1 MPKISVIVPAYN
13 AEKYLRRCID
23 SILVQT
29 FTDFELL
36 LVNDGSNDRTDTIC
50 NEYAVKES
58 RIRVFHKKN
67 GGVSSARNI
76 GLDNA
81 KGKYVMFVDSDD
93 FMLSDMCE
101 LMISTLNAKN
111 ADLVI
116 CGTTETGGGY
126 WRPQED
132 RDYSIKEFKK
142 DFIHL
147 LHTELLSPPWNKIY
161 KRDKIGNRRF
171 HEDISFGEDLL
182 FNILYMDTCESIS
195 FIKASPFY
203 HEKGNENS
211 LVVKFDRKRLLDIE
225 KVWLSV
231 DEFSENKKGLYFKYL
246 RDLTVYARQLF
257 KTEQYSWVDKKCILK
272 EWCSVSRLRNLN
284 LLNYKVDY
292 VNWILLL
299 LLKLEQWELANII
312 VNIKLYLKCK

>member
-36 LVNDGSNDRTDTIC
+36 LVNDGSIDRTDTIC

-67 GGVSSARNI
+67 GGVSSARNL

-93 FMLSDMCE
+93 YMLSDMSE

-116 CGTTETGGGY
+116 CGTTET
-126 WRPQED
+126 
-132 RDYSIKEFKK
+132 
-142 DFIHL
+142 
-147 LHTELLSPPWNKIY
+147 
-161 KRDKIGNRRF
+161 
-171 HEDISFGEDLL
+171 
-182 FNILYMDTCESIS
+182 
-195 FIKASPFY
+195 
-203 HEKGNENS
+203 
-211 LVVKFDRKRLLDIE
+211 
-225 KVWLSV
+225 
-231 DEFSENKKGLYFKYL
+231 
-246 RDLTVYARQLF
+246 
-257 KTEQYSWVDKKCILK
+257 
-272 EWCSVSRLRNLN
+272 
-284 LLNYKVDY
+284 
-292 VNWILLL
+292 
-299 LLKLEQWELANII
+299 
-312 VNIKLYLKCK
+312 